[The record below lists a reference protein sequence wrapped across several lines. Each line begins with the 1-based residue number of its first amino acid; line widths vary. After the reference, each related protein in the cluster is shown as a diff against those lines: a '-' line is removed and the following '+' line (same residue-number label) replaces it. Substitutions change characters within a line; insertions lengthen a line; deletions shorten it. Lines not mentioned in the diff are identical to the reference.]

1 MFENV
6 YAYHIPYGYLFLY
19 GDDMNMCRQYIDDA
33 FDCVEDIC
41 NYCSQHNLRV
51 FHKPNRSLN
60 GLLEI
65 FRVRRLTKKYS
76 VYSSWK
82 ELKEYL
88 DTTYPLD

>member
-1 MFENV
+1 MKNV
-6 YAYHIPYGYLFLY
+6 YGFHIPHGILMLY
-19 GDDMNMCRQYIDDA
+19 GDNMEKCIPYIDDA
-33 FDCVEDIC
+33 VDSVEDIC
-41 NYCSQHNLRV
+41 NYCSLHNLRI

-82 ELKEYL
+82 ELKYYFENSV
-88 DTTYPLD
+88 DIF

>member
-6 YAYHIPYGYLFLY
+6 YVYHIPYGDLFLY
-19 GDDMNMCRQYIDDA
+19 GDNINMCRQYIDDA
-33 FDCVEDIC
+33 IDSVEDIC
-41 NYCSQHNLRV
+41 DYCAKHNLRI

-82 ELKEYL
+82 ELKHYL
-88 DTTYPLD
+88 ETTQ